1 MPFDILMGRGA
12 GARTCGVTYGNSTR
26 EELQGS
32 GADYVI
38 DDFAN
43 LLDLNWL

>member
-12 GARTCGVTYGNSTR
+12 GAKTCGVTYGNSSR
-26 EELQGS
+26 EELQVS

-38 DDFAN
+38 DDFAS
-43 LLDLNWL
+43 LMYLDWL